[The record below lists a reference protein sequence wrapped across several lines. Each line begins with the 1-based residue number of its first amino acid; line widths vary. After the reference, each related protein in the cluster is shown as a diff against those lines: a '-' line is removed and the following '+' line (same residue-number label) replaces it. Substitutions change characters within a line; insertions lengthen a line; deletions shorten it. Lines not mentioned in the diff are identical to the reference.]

1 MTWREFIE
9 EHEGE
14 TGVLAIVN
22 EEFAKMDGASYDDEM
37 PTWSQ
42 HRAVYRK
49 WKEEQSE
56 ADIKLGKALG
66 NALSDDVIDR
76 LLKDGSVR
84 IKISL

>member
-14 TGVLAIVN
+14 KGVLSIVN
-22 EEFAKMDGASYDDEM
+22 EEFVKRDGASYDDEI
-37 PTWSQ
+37 PSY
-42 HRAVYRK
+42 VIRK
-49 WKEEQSE
+49 TQNE
-56 ADIKLGKALG
+56 ADRKLGKALG